1 MPTPRN
7 TIPTTNAMID
17 AIFNSGPIY
26 SNPDANSPASQLD
39 TLLSHIT
46 CCHKNSCDQT
56 KYTSDSFVIHM
67 LSLLF
72 LTL

>member
-39 TLLSHIT
+39 TLLI
-46 CCHKNSCDQT
+46 N
-56 KYTSDSFVIHM
+56 IAAAI
-67 LSLLF
+67 
-72 LTL
+72 